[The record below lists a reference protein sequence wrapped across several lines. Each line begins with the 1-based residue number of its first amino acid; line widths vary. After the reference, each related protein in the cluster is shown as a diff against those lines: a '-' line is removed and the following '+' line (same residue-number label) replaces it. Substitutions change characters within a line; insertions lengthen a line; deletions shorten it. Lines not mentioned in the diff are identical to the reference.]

1 MKRRSFIKK
10 ASLTALAPGAL
21 AGGAAVTA
29 SEAKAQAAAAP
40 AADAV
45 TSTGGKVPA
54 FAKDMLTSDMQ
65 GLGPDGKATGQK
77 DTFTGASKADATVES
92 AAISAGKLV
101 MNNPVMTGQIKEGRG
116 YSVRAIR
123 AVQDLTARSVI
134 RLEDIVADFPFDD
147 SEMAELNAIS
157 GIYNREEQFLSLD
170 QPFTVT
176 TADGMKAQLNSA
188 HIDIETGILTSDQE
202 VIIDTGK
209 ARLVAQSMSMEDRG
223 AIITFD
229 KGVQMTINPGAVK
242 SASET
247 QGSDS

>member
-1 MKRRSFIKK
+1 MNDAQVKPAPPLMPKRNYK
-10 ASLTALAPGAL
+10 AAIRHSGRVRLLRIAIP
-21 AGGAAVTA
+21 
-29 SEAKAQAAAAP
+29 AAALV
-40 AADAV
+40 AV
-45 TSTGGKVPA
+45 AA
-54 FAKDMLTSDMQ
+54 FAGTAIVSRALPE
-65 GLGPDGKATGQK
+65 G
-77 DTFTGASKADATVES
+77 ATVES

-157 GIYNREEQFLSLD
+157 GIYNREEQFLTLD

-188 HIDIETGILTSDQE
+188 HIDIETGLLTSDQE

-242 SASET
+242 SASKT

>member
-1 MKRRSFIKK
+1 MNNAQVKP
-10 ASLTALAPGAL
+10 APSVKPKSSYR
-21 AGGAAVTA
+21 AAIRHSGRVRLLKIA
-29 SEAKAQAAAAP
+29 IPAAALV
-40 AADAV
+40 AV
-45 TSTGGKVPA
+45 VA
-54 FAKDMLTSDMQ
+54 FAGTTIVSRALPE
-65 GLGPDGKATGQK
+65 G
-77 DTFTGASKADATVES
+77 ATVES

-147 SEMAELNAIS
+147 SQMAVLNAIS
-157 GIYNREEQFLSLD
+157 GIYNRDEQFLSLD

-188 HIDIETGILTSDQE
+188 HIDIETGILTSEQE

-209 ARLVAQSMSMEDRG
+209 AKLVAQSMSMEDRG

-229 KGVQMTINPGAVK
+229 KGVRMTIKPGAVK
-242 SASET
+242 PASKS